1 MWQGRVEVKK
11 FIRGCELCVRRSGG
25 PGEKKSL
32 VDEKRGERRLRS
44 AASPAEA
51 SGAPLRAHLIMHP
64 HNLDF
69 LVAAPNALQRTLTHR
84 GQSLRLL
91 WMREAVGGMRRGL
104 RLDVCVQ
111 LLSLRTR
118 DV

>member
-1 MWQGRVEVKK
+1 MWQGRFEVKK

-32 VDEKRGERRLRS
+32 DEKRGERRLRS

-51 SGAPLRAHLIMHP
+51 SAAPLRAHLIMHP

-69 LVAAPNALQRTLTHR
+69 LMAAYTPLQETHR
-84 GQSLRLL
+84 GQTRC
-91 WMREAVGGMRRGL
+91 
-104 RLDVCVQ
+104 VCQ
-111 LLSLRTR
+111 
-118 DV
+118 